1 MDDRTR
7 QNWEKV
13 KLALEAAGKTDCHF
27 YARAVSIVR
36 TGRDIGTLNSL
47 AKLDKNPFSHD

>member
-13 KLALEAAGKTDCHF
+13 KQALEVAGKTDCHF
-27 YARAVSIVR
+27 YARAVSIVQ
-36 TGRDIGTLNSL
+36 TGLDIDTPNPL
-47 AKLDKNPFSHD
+47 AKLDKNPLDHD